1 MEPSKISSVKVRQNA
16 VLYLVDYDTG
26 MTYDENINIKY
37 DKEKKKFVTVL
48 SQLLLH
54 PEGV

>member
-16 VLYLVDYDTG
+16 ALYLVDYDTG

-37 DKEKKKFVTVL
+37 DKEKKTFVTVL